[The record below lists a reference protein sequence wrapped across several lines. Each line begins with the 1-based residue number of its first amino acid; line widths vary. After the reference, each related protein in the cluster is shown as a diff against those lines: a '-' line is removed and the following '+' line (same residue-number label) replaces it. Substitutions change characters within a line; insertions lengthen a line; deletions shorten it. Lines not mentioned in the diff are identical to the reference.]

1 MKRGSEA
8 APIFFK
14 GPAEYRAWLEKHHE
28 TKDELW
34 IGFWRKSTG
43 KPSLTWQQCV
53 DESLCF
59 GWIDG
64 IRKTVDATAYKQRV
78 TPRRPTSMWSQTNIR
93 RVGELTAEGRMRPRG
108 IAAFE
113 KRDPKK
119 TYSGSAGFDR
129 IPLGVA
135 EEAQLRKNRK
145 AATFWDAQPPGYRK
159 LAGWYVMSAKKDE
172 TRRSRLKTLIT
183 DCAAGRRLA
192 GLTPKSKRLAT
203 SE

>member
-14 GPAEYRAWLEKHHE
+14 GPAEYRAWLEKHHD
-28 TKDELW
+28 KADELW

-172 TRRSRLKTLIT
+172 TRQ
-183 DCAAGRRLA
+183 RRLA
-192 GLTPKSKRLAT
+192 ALIDYSSRGERISQFTWKPKTPQPP
-203 SE
+203 